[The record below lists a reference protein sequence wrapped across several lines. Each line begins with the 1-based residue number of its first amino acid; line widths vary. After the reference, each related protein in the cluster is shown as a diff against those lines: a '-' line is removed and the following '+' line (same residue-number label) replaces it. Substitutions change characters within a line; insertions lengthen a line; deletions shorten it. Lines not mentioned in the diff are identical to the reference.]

1 MFIFQSYNEFGSYL
15 CREVFTDMSVLPLVF
30 PSNISCFSSGSYKVE
45 LSNLVSGSKVV
56 LQEELS
62 RTRELPVPPQP
73 RRSGVLAR
81 SDDNL
86 AGQTSWIYSTVSL
99 LSNISLVILAGWYN
113 CLFLQSN
120 AREILRRPAAQ
131 SFSNTPPFKDVS
143 IILLLNYERLSAW
156 SEKLCQST
164 PTCDILHLTNFTSW

>member
-1 MFIFQSYNEFGSYL
+1 MQRGLHRHECAPFS
-15 CREVFTDMSVLPLVF
+15 LPLQH
-30 PSNISCFSSGSYKVE
+30 
-45 LSNLVSGSKVV
+45 LLL
-56 LQEELS
+56 LQWKLQG
-62 RTRELPVPPQP
+62 RALQP
-73 RRSGVLAR
+73 RNLDLKWCCRRNCLGPESYPSLPSPGGQESWLAVMT
-81 SDDNL
+81 
-86 AGQTSWIYSTVSL
+86 TSQVRPPGYTVTVSL